1 MCNPI
6 AIGIATAA
14 AGGMQAIGQHQAQ
27 KAAVAR
33 SNAIAQQQYQR
44 ELQIAAQRDR
54 VKNEKAK
61 ADFKADAAA
70 KTAYYA
76 KLSATQAEANRAL
89 ASSAQTKK
97 EVGTTV
103 DFNTQRAMRKAIQA
117 QGSILATGGTGQSH
131 LLRVMDAEREL
142 GIEMAEA
149 EQTLYDAELA
159 RGIRDEGTLLDA
171 ASANIAAWNGLPAS
185 PLNPQASL
193 LPVKPIKAK
202 GPSNLSLLGSL
213 VGAGVSGVSAGY
225 DFKASTATS
234 LDKPTTP
241 KTPG

>member
-1 MCNPI
+1 MKDARLLILGNSHRPWL
-6 AIGIATAA
+6 
-14 AGGMQAIGQHQAQ
+14 AG
-27 KAAVAR
+27 
-33 SNAIAQQQYQR
+33 
-44 ELQIAAQRDR
+44 
-54 VKNEKAK
+54 AK

-70 KTAYYA
+70 KAAYYA

-131 LLRVMDAEREL
+131 LLRVIDAEREL
-142 GIEMAEA
+142 GMEMAEA

-225 DFKASTATS
+225 DFKANTATS
-234 LDKPTTP
+234 LEKPTTP
-241 KTPG
+241 TTSS